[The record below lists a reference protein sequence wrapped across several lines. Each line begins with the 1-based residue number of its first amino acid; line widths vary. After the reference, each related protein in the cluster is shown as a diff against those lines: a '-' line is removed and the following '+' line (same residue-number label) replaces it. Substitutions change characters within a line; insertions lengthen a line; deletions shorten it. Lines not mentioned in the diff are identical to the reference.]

1 MLNFNI
7 YLILR
12 NQNYLIMN
20 KFTFKLFITGMICFF
35 AFSLSAQTRLYE
47 HPQFD
52 EIAKNHK
59 SLAILPFETSVQL
72 RPKQMKEI
80 TAAQLKEMAQSES
93 LAIQNSMYTWF
104 LTRQQ
109 RGKLSLDVQ
118 DPKRTRVILQDNNI
132 TDPARH
138 TPEELAEILGVDAVI
153 SGSFETD
160 KPMSDGASIALG
172 LLVGFWGST
181 NSATVNMSVNNSG
194 DGELLW
200 NYNKRVAGS
209 LGSTTDALINKLM
222 RKASRRLAYTK

>member
-1 MLNFNI
+1 
-7 YLILR
+7 
-12 NQNYLIMN
+12 MN
-20 KFTFKLFITGMICFF
+20 KFTFKLFITGMICLF
-35 AFSLSAQTRLYE
+35 AFSANAQTRLFE

-52 EIAKNHK
+52 EISKNHK
-59 SLAILPFETSVQL
+59 SLAILPFEASIKL

-80 TAAQLKEMAQSES
+80 TAEQLKEMAQNEG

-104 LTRQQ
+104 LTRQK
-109 RGKLSLDVQ
+109 RGKLSLNVQ
-118 DPKRTRVILQDNNI
+118 DPKRTRILLQDNNI
-132 TDPARH
+132 TDPTRH
-138 TPEELAEILGVDAVI
+138 TPEELAKILGVDAVV
-153 SGSFETD
+153 SGTFETD

-181 NSATVNMSVNNSG
+181 NTATVNMSVNNAT

-222 RKASRRLAYTK
+222 RKASRRLAYTN